1 MQGAAEGS
9 SKDCRHMRESQ
20 ETHGAHMHCICFHI
34 PIVVQRRKGHF
45 SAAKRDHIHC
55 AKCSDWVSAPQVPM
69 ALRCADQYSRCLSN
83 VMQHFS
89 ASQFTPP
96 PHETGALLNVAAC
109 LPVLDNAEKVC
120 QCGRQLGRLQHL
132 DWHRQSQRLRPILC
146 SVEVDAPAVGADL
159 EPNLHK
165 HGGR

>member
-1 MQGAAEGS
+1 MPVKCYAAFQ
-9 SKDCRHMRESQ
+9 CL
-20 ETHGAHMHCICFHI
+20 
-34 PIVVQRRKGHF
+34 PIHTPTARDRSTAQY
-45 SAAKRDHIHC
+45 KRWEH
-55 AKCSDWVSAPQVPM
+55 
-69 ALRCADQYSRCLSN
+69 
-83 VMQHFS
+83 
-89 ASQFTPP
+89 
-96 PHETGALLNVAAC
+96 VAAC

-120 QCGRQLGRLQHL
+120 QCGRQLGRLQDL